1 MDKYNWTFT
10 SVGGTVRVKIT
21 SGADIAHLGE
31 LDRKLWTVLSCPAK
45 NLEFDQKTLELIDAD
60 HDGNIRVD
68 EVIATAQWL
77 TTVLKDHDLLLTRG
91 TEIPFAAFN
100 EENPE
105 GAKLLAS
112 AKQILANLKLEKDS
126 IALEDTADMTKI
138 FADTKF
144 NGDGVITPAS
154 ADDEKLAALVTTIT
168 EKIGKAADR
177 SGADGV
183 TADHIEAFYTALA
196 DYATWQAAG
205 TKEVFPFGDKTADA
219 LAAVNALKDKVA
231 DFFMRC
237 KLIGFDQAIAPA
249 VDVSVDKIGAIEGN
263 LAEAGSAIAD
273 EPLAKPAADGILPLD
288 AVNPAWKAAIEG
300 MRALVLDA
308 DKKTLT
314 EAEWADICGKFAPY
328 TAWMDAKKGAEV
340 EALGIDEVKALL
352 KADQKE
358 ALLKLVEA
366 DKALEEEALSIEAVD
381 KLLRLFHNFY
391 DFLNNYVVFADFY
404 DPDRKAIF
412 QAGRLYIDQRS
423 TDLCVRVDGPH
434 PEISSLSGM
443 YILYCAC
450 KSEKLG
456 KAMNIAAVLTKGDV
470 DGLRPGKNA
479 VFYDRDGNDWS
490 AVVTSIVE
498 NPLSLRQAFWAPYK
512 KAGRWINDKVNKFAS
527 DKNAKGEGT
536 LSTITDKATTAPAGA
551 EGATKAGADAAQKAA
566 PFDIARFAGIAA
578 AIGMAVAAVGAILV
592 GIVKG
597 LAALKWWQ
605 WIILIAALMLII
617 SLPSVFIA
625 WRKLRRRDLG
635 PVLNANGWAIN
646 ASSLVSVK
654 YGKGLTEV
662 AKFPKLTAVDPV
674 ARRKAA
680 WRKFFFWLIVV
691 LVAAFCFLFFTN
703 RLAKYGVPFHKEKEK
718 PLEEEVVNESREAPA
733 AEPTLEEAAEATAEP
748 APEA

>member
-45 NLEFDQKTLELIDAD
+45 NLEFDQKTLELIDGD

-68 EVIATAQWL
+68 EVIATAEWL
-77 TTVLKDHDLLLTRG
+77 TGVLKDPDLLLTRG
-91 TEIPFAAFN
+91 TEIPFSAFN
-100 EENPE
+100 EENE
-105 GAKLLAS
+105 NGAKLLAS

-154 ADDEKLAALVTTIT
+154 ADDEKLSALITTIT
-168 EKIGKAADR
+168 EKIGKAPDR
-177 SGADGV
+177 SGVDGIN
-183 TADHIEAFYTALA
+183 ADHIEAFFTALA
-196 DYATWQAAG
+196 DYAAWQAAG

-219 LAAVNALKDKVA
+219 LAAVGALKDKVA

-263 LAEAGSAIAD
+263 LADAGSAIAD

-288 AVNPAWKAAIEG
+288 TVNPAWKAAIEG

-308 DKKTLT
+308 GKKTLS
-314 EAEWADICGKFAPY
+314 EAEWDEICGKFAPY
-328 TAWMDAKKGAEV
+328 TAWMGEKKGAEV
-340 EALGIDEVKALL
+340 ESLGIDEVKALL

-358 ALLKLVEA
+358 ALLKLIEA
-366 DKALEEEALSIEAVD
+366 DKALEAEALSIEAVD

-391 DFLNNYVVFADFY
+391 DYLNNYVVFADFY

-423 TDLCVRVDGPH
+423 TDLCIRVDGPN
-434 PEISSLSGM
+434 PDISSLSGM

-450 KSEKLG
+450 KSEKMG
-456 KAMNIAAVLTKGDV
+456 KTMNIAAVLTDGDT
-470 DGLRPGKNA
+470 DDLRPGKNA
-479 VFYDRDGNDWS
+479 VFYDWS

-498 NPLSLRQAFWAPYK
+498 NPLSIRQAFWAPYK
-512 KAGRWINDKVNKFAS
+512 KAGRWINEKVNKFAA

-536 LSTITDKATTAPAGA
+536 LSSITEKATDKPA
-551 EGATKAGADAAQKAA
+551 AGADAAQKAA
-566 PFDIARFAGIAA
+566 PFDIGKIAVITI
-578 AIGMAVAAVGAILV
+578 AISAVVGVFTAIVSVL
-592 GIVKG
+592 KG
-597 LAALKWWQ
+597 LTWWQ
-605 WIILIAALMLII
+605 WLVLIAALMLII

-646 ASSLVSVK
+646 AASYVR
-654 YGKGLTEV
+654 GKFAKNMTEV

-680 WRKFFFWLIVV
+680 WRKFFCWLFVL
-691 LVAAFCFLFFTN
+691 LVAAFCFLFFTD
-703 RLAKYGVPFHKEKEK
+703 RLAKYGLPRHK
-718 PLEEEVVNESREAPA
+718 PQPVEEVVEECCEEAPA
-733 AEPTLEEAAEATAEP
+733 AEPTLEEAAEAAAEEAP
-748 APEA
+748 AE

>member
-45 NLEFDQKTLELIDAD
+45 NLEFDQKTLELIDVD

-68 EVIATAQWL
+68 EVIATAEWL
-77 TTVLKDHDLLLTRG
+77 TGILKDPDLLLSRG

-112 AKQILANLKLEKDS
+112 AKQILQNLKLEKDS

-144 NGDGVITPAS
+144 NGDGIITPAS

-168 EKIGKAADR
+168 EKIGKAVDR
-177 SGADGV
+177 SGVDGI

-196 DYATWQAAG
+196 DYAAWQAAG
-205 TKEVFPFGDKTADA
+205 TAEVFPFGDKTADA
-219 LAAVNALKDKVA
+219 LAAVEALKEKVA

-237 KLIGFDQAIAPA
+237 KLIGFDPATAPA

-263 LAEAGSAIAD
+263 LAEAGSAIAE
-273 EPLAKPAADGILPLD
+273 EPLAKPAADALLPLD
-288 AVNPAWKAAIEG
+288 AVNPAWKAAVEA
-300 MRALVLDA
+300 MRALVLDP
-308 DKKTLT
+308 KKEKVS
-314 EAEWADICGKFAPY
+314 EAEWNEIVGKFAPY
-328 TAWMDAKKGAEV
+328 TAWMGEKKGAEV
-340 EALGIDEVKALL
+340 ESLGIDEVKALL

-391 DFLNNYVVFADFY
+391 DYLNNYVVFADFY

-423 TDLCVRVDGPH
+423 TDLCIRVDGPN
-434 PEISSLSGM
+434 PDISALSGM

-450 KSEKLG
+450 KSDKMG
-456 KAMNIAAVLTKGDV
+456 KTMNIAAVLTDGDV
-470 DGLRPGKNA
+470 DDLRPGKNA

-512 KAGRWINDKVNKFAS
+512 KAGRWINEKVNKFAA
-527 DKNAKGEGT
+527 DKATKGEGT
-536 LSTITDKATTAPAGA
+536 LSNITESATNKPA
-551 EGATKAGADAAQKAA
+551 AGADAAQKAA
-566 PFDIARFAGIAA
+566 PFDVGKIAVITIAVSAVVGVFTAIFA
-578 AIGMAVAAVGAILV
+578 VL
-592 GIVKG
+592 KG
-597 LAALKWWQ
+597 LTWWQ
-605 WIILIAALMLII
+605 WLILIAALMLII

-646 ASSLVSVK
+646 AASYVRGK
-654 YGKGLTEV
+654 FAKGLTEI
-662 AKFPKLTAVDPV
+662 AKFPKLTAVDPA

-680 WRKFFFWLIVV
+680 WRKFFCWLIAL
-691 LVAAFCFLFFTN
+691 LVAAFCFLFFTD
-703 RLAKYGVPFHKEKEK
+703 RLAKYGLPFHKEK
-718 PLEEEVVNESREAPA
+718 PA
-733 AEPTLEEAAEATAEP
+733 EEAVEQECCEDQ
-748 APEA
+748 APEATLDEAADAATETPAEETPGE

>member
-45 NLEFDQKTLELIDAD
+45 NLEFDQKTLEAIDVD

-68 EVIATAQWL
+68 EVIATAEWL
-77 TTVLKDHDLLLTRG
+77 TGILKNPDMLLTRG
-91 TEIPFAAFN
+91 TEIPFDAFN
-100 EENPE
+100 TENPE

-126 IALEDTADMTKI
+126 IALEDTSDMTKV
-138 FADTKF
+138 FAETQF

-154 ADDEKLAALVTTIT
+154 ADDEKLAALITTIT

-183 TADHIEAFYTALA
+183 TADHVEAFYTALA
-196 DYATWQAAG
+196 DYAAWQAVG
-205 TKEVFPFGDKTADA
+205 TEEVFPFGDKTADA
-219 LAAVNALKDKVA
+219 LAAVDALKDKIA
-231 DFFMRC
+231 DYFMRC
-237 KLIGFDQAIAPA
+237 KLIGFDKAIAPA

-263 LAEAGSAIAD
+263 LADAGSAIAE
-273 EPLAKPAADGILPLD
+273 EPLAKPVADGILPLD
-288 AVNPAWKAAIEG
+288 AVNPAWKGAIEA

-308 DKKTLT
+308 GKKTLT

-328 TAWMDAKKGAEV
+328 TAWMGEKKGTEV
-340 EALGIDEVKALL
+340 EPLGLDEVKALL

-358 ALLKLVEA
+358 ALLKLIET
-366 DKALEEEALSIEAVD
+366 DKNLEEEALSIEAVD

-391 DFLNNYVVFADFY
+391 DYLNNYVVFADFY

-423 TDLCVRVDGPH
+423 TDLCIRVDGPH

-450 KSEKLG
+450 KSDKLG
-456 KAMNIAAVLTKGDV
+456 KTMNIAAVLTDGDV

-498 NPLSLRQAFWAPYK
+498 NPLSIRQAFWAPYK
-512 KAGRWINDKVNKFAS
+512 KAARWISDKVGKIAS
-527 DKNAKGEGT
+527 DKAAKGEGT
-536 LSTITDKATTAPAGA
+536 LSTITEKATDKPAAGA
-551 EGATKAGADAAQKAA
+551 EAATKAA
-566 PFDIARFAGIAA
+566 PIDVGKIAVITMAIAA
-578 AIGMAVAAVGAILV
+578 VSGVIAV
-592 GIVKG
+592 IVNTLKG
-597 LAALKWWQ
+597 LTWWQ
-605 WIILIAALMLII
+605 WIVLIVVLMLVI

-646 ASSLVSVK
+646 AASYVR
-654 YGKGLTEV
+654 GKFAKGMTEV
-662 AKFPKLTAVDPV
+662 AKFPKLTDVDPA

-680 WRKFFFWLIVV
+680 WRKFWCWLFVI
-691 LVAAFCFLFFTN
+691 LLAAFFFLFFTN
-703 RLAKYGVPFHKEKEK
+703 RLAKYGFPFHKEK
-718 PLEEEVVNESREAPA
+718 PVEEELVEEAVEEAA
-733 AEPTLEEAAEATAEP
+733 AEPTLEEAAEAA
-748 APEA
+748 APETE